1 MATAS
6 DHYDS
11 HLGRIYSWMVG
22 DVEAARAR
30 SAAELEAVGL
40 PVKPHGTALDLGAG
54 IGLHA
59 LPLARLGFSVTAIDS
74 CQQLLDELRARS
86 GSLPIAT
93 VTADIIDFPR
103 LVQRPADVILC
114 MGDTL
119 THLPDVSSVELLLAD
134 VARSLAVGGMFV
146 CTFRDYV
153 SSPLQAE
160 RRFIPV
166 RSDDKRILTC
176 FLEYFDDRVV
186 VHDVLHQWEDGR
198 WRQTISSYPKLRL
211 APNWVASQLMAHGL
225 KVGQC
230 AGPSGMACVVATR
243 PQPQTKL

>member
-1 MATAS
+1 MATTS
-6 DHYDS
+6 DHYDR
-11 HLGRIYSWMVG
+11 HLGRVYAWMIG
-22 DVEAARAR
+22 DFEAALQR
-30 SAAELEAVGL
+30 SAAELDAIGL
-40 PVKPHGTALDLGAG
+40 PVARPGIALDLGAG

-59 LPLARLGFSVTAIDS
+59 LPLARRGFSVTAVDS
-74 CQQLLDELRARS
+74 CQQLLDELRSRS

-93 VTADIIDFPR
+93 VAADIVEFPG
-103 LVQRPADVILC
+103 LVPCPADVILC

-119 THLPDVSSVELLLAD
+119 THLPNMSSAERLLANA
-134 VARSLAVGGMFV
+134 ARCLAVGGIFV

-166 RSDDKRILTC
+166 RSDNKRILTC

-186 VHDVLHQWEDGR
+186 VHDVLHQWENGR
-198 WRQTISSYPKLRL
+198 WHQSVSSYPKLRL
-211 APNWVASQLMAHGL
+211 SPNWVASQLTTHGL
-225 KVGQC
+225 EVQQC

-243 PQPQTKL
+243 A

>member
-1 MATAS
+1 MATTS
-6 DHYDS
+6 VHYDS
-11 HLGRIYSWMVG
+11 HLGRIYSWMIG
-22 DVEAARAR
+22 DIEAALVR
-30 SAAELEAVGL
+30 SAAELDAIGL
-40 PVKPHGTALDLGAG
+40 PVARPGTAIDLGAG

-59 LPLARLGFSVTAIDS
+59 LPLAQRGFSVTAIDS

-86 GSLPIAT
+86 GALPIST
-93 VTADIIDFPR
+93 VTADIVEFPEHVR
-103 LVQRPADVILC
+103 CPADVILC

-119 THLPDVSSVELLLAD
+119 THLPDVASAELLLSN
-134 VARSLAVGGMFV
+134 VAGSLAAGGMFA

-153 SSPLQAE
+153 SSALQAE

-186 VHDVLHQWEDGR
+186 VHDVLHQWVDGR
-198 WRQTISSYPKLRL
+198 WRQTVSSYPKLRL
-211 APNWVASQLMAHGL
+211 APNWVATQLTMHGL
-225 KVGQC
+225 EVRQS

-243 PQPQTKL
+243 A

>member
-22 DVEAARAR
+22 DVEAALAR
-30 SAAELEAVGL
+30 SAAELDAIGL
-40 PVKPHGTALDLGAG
+40 PVTRPGTALDLGAG

-59 LPLARLGFSVTAIDS
+59 LPLAQRGFSVTAIDS

-93 VTADIIDFPR
+93 VTADIVDFHK
-103 LVQRPADVILC
+103 LVQQAADVILC

-119 THLPDVSSVELLLAD
+119 THLPDVSSVERLFAD
-134 VARSLAVGGMFV
+134 VARSLAVGGMLV

-153 SSPLQAE
+153 SAPLQAE

-176 FLEYFDDRVV
+176 FLEYFDDQVV
-186 VHDVLHQWEDGR
+186 VHDVLQQWEDGR
-198 WRQTISSYPKLRL
+198 WRQTVSSYPKLRL
-211 APNWVASQLMAHGL
+211 APGL

-243 PQPQTKL
+243 A

>member
-6 DHYDS
+6 DHYDD
-11 HLGRIYSWMVG
+11 HLGRIYAWMIG
-22 DVEAARAR
+22 DIEAAMAR
-30 SAAELEAVGL
+30 STAELDAMGL
-40 PVKPHGTALDLGAG
+40 PVVRPATAIDLGAG

-59 LPLARLGFSVTAIDS
+59 LPLARRGFSVTAVDG
-74 CQQLLDELRARS
+74 CQQLLDELRARC
-86 GSLPIAT
+86 GSLPVAT
-93 VTADIIDFPR
+93 VTADIVEFPDS
-103 LVQRPADVILC
+103 VPCPADVILC

-119 THLPDVSSVELLLAD
+119 THLPDVAAAQRLLANA
-134 VARSLAVGGMFV
+134 ARSLAMGGKFV

-198 WRQTISSYPKLRL
+198 WRQTVSSYPKLRL
-211 APNWVASQLMAHGL
+211 APHWVASQLMTHGL
-225 KVGQC
+225 ETRQS
-230 AGPSGMACVVATR
+230 AGPGGMACVAATR
-243 PQPQTKL
+243 P

>member
-1 MATAS
+1 MSNRVDLLRERHYDFKAGPSARVCQKTGLALRPAVSWLPSPTPSANMGYCVQAGAHERYMASAS

-93 VTADIIDFPR
+93 VTADIVEFPE
-103 LVQRPADVILC
+103 LVKRPADAILC

-119 THLPDVSSVELLLAD
+119 THLPDVSSVELLFA
-134 VARSLAVGGMFV
+134 
-146 CTFRDYV
+146 
-153 SSPLQAE
+153 
-160 RRFIPV
+160 
-166 RSDDKRILTC
+166 
-176 FLEYFDDRVV
+176 
-186 VHDVLHQWEDGR
+186 
-198 WRQTISSYPKLRL
+198 
-211 APNWVASQLMAHGL
+211 
-225 KVGQC
+225 
-230 AGPSGMACVVATR
+230 
-243 PQPQTKL
+243 

>member
-6 DHYDS
+6 DHYDR

-22 DVEAARAR
+22 DVEAALAR
-30 SAAELEAVGL
+30 SAAELDAIGL
-40 PVKPHGTALDLGAG
+40 PARRPGSALDLGAG
-54 IGLHA
+54 IGLHT
-59 LPLARLGFSVTAIDS
+59 LPLAQRGFSVTAIDS
-74 CQQLLDELRARS
+74 CQQLLDELRARA

-93 VTADIIDFPR
+93 VTADIVEFPE
-103 LVQRPADVILC
+103 LVKRPADAILC

-119 THLPDVSSVELLLAD
+119 THLPDVSSVELLFAD
-134 VARSLAVGGMFV
+134 VARSLTAGGMFV

-153 SSPLQAE
+153 SAPLQAE

-186 VHDVLHQWEDGR
+186 VHDVLQQWEDGR
-198 WRQTISSYPKLRL
+198 WRQTVSSYPKLRL
-211 APNWVASQLMAHGL
+211 APSWVASQLMAHGL

-230 AGPSGMACVVATR
+230 AGLSGMACVVATR
-243 PQPQTKL
+243 P

>member
-1 MATAS
+1 MATTT
-6 DHYDS
+6 DHYDH

-22 DVEAARAR
+22 DVEAALAR
-30 SAAELEAVGL
+30 SAAELDALGL
-40 PVKPHGTALDLGAG
+40 PVRRPGTALDLGAG

-59 LPLARLGFSVTAIDS
+59 LPLAQRGFSVTAIDS
-74 CQQLLDELRARS
+74 CQPLLDELRARC

-93 VTADIIDFPR
+93 VTADILAFPD

-119 THLPDVSSVELLLAD
+119 THLPDVAAVELLLAH
-134 VARSLAVGGMFV
+134 VARALAVGGMFV

-166 RSDDKRILTC
+166 RSDDQRILTC

-186 VHDVLHQWEDGR
+186 VHDVLHQWQDGR
-198 WRQTISSYPKLRL
+198 WQQTVSSYPKLRL
-211 APNWVASQLMAHGL
+211 APNWVASQLMTHDL
-225 KVGQC
+225 KVRQC
-230 AGPSGMACVVATR
+230 AGPSGMACIVATR
-243 PQPQTKL
+243 A

>member
-1 MATAS
+1 MATTSA
-6 DHYDS
+6 HYDH

-22 DVEAARAR
+22 DIEAALAR
-30 SAAELEAVGL
+30 SAAELDAIGL
-40 PVKPHGTALDLGAG
+40 PVTRPATAIDLGAG

-59 LPLARLGFSVTAIDS
+59 VPLAQRGFSVTAIDS
-74 CQQLLDELRARS
+74 CQQLLDQLRARS

-93 VTADIIDFPR
+93 VTADLVEFPDV
-103 LVQRPADVILC
+103 LPGQADVILC

-119 THLPDVSSVELLLAD
+119 THLPDVASVELLLTNA
-134 VARSLAVGGMFV
+134 AGRLAQGGMFV

-176 FLEYFDDRVV
+176 FLEYFDDRVL

-198 WRQTISSYPKLRL
+198 WRQTVSSYPKLRL
-211 APNWVASQLMAHGL
+211 APQWVASQLAAHGL
-225 KVGQC
+225 QVRQC

-243 PQPQTKL
+243 GIRHA